1 MEYIYRNKLWF
12 RGKGQKTAAFTRN
25 ELLYQ
30 NRGIVISKNEKN
42 SNSHTSTIFNDI
54 NELFQFIKNSNIHD
68 RCSYEIISDK

>member
-30 NRGIVISKNEKN
+30 NRGIVISKNEKKLKF
-42 SNSHTSTIFNDI
+42 T
-54 NELFQFIKNSNIHD
+54 
-68 RCSYEIISDK
+68 Y